1 VGVGYTYPDA
11 PATTPMARAHPPV
24 IAYRMDNETTEMREE
39 GKGRE
44 KKKKIERK

>member
-1 VGVGYTYPDA
+1 VGVGYAYPDA
-11 PATTPMARAHPPV
+11 PLTTSMARAHPPV
-24 IAYRMDNETTEMREE
+24 VAYRMDNETTEIRE